1 MIGKGVIDHDVI
13 ISSRLSLARNLA
25 NYPFVCTC
33 SVDQLD
39 EIDSVIRKGLG
50 DSFNF
55 VGHGF
60 EERPGVNLQEQLL
73 AELAAVSQCDAVEQY
88 SVSPEFDAVEGVV
101 NRSIPVIAI
110 NDENHFRISVTRCDG
125 DLMAAWQTASELDD
139 QIEERFPIAFSQKW
153 GYLTTSPADLGT
165 AMRVSMTV
173 FLPGLAATQ
182 QTEKLFRSLQ
192 QKNLIARSALSVG
205 NGVGVSLETT
215 EAVVEQ
221 PADLF
226 QISNLSTLGVT
237 EVGLIQQIETALP
250 PIINLEREARAIVL
264 SQPQSIIELQIKD
277 ALQQLC
283 QLVSEGSENQPKIN
297 QLLSRVRYGV
307 SAGLAASEDVSRVL
321 KSFSLARKRSR
332 LVFAVKNEEYAVA
345 AAIRDH
351 IRLLE
356 EELSQWDSEE
366 YEE

>member
-13 ISSRLSLARNLA
+13 ISSRLCLARNLA

-33 SVDQLD
+33 SVEQLE
-39 EIDSVIRKGLG
+39 EIDTVIRDGLG

-55 VGHGF
+55 IDGNF
-60 EERPGVNLQEQLL
+60 EERPGEVLQEQLL
-73 AELAAVSQCDAVEQY
+73 EELAAASQCDAAQQY
-88 SVSPEFDAVEGVV
+88 SVAPALDTEAYSRGRSMSAV
-101 NRSIPVIAI
+101 AI
-110 NDENHFRISVTRCDG
+110 NDENHFRISVSRSDG
-125 DLMAAWQTASELDD
+125 DLMAAWRTASELDD

-165 AMRVSMTV
+165 AMRVSLTV

-192 QKNLIARSALSVG
+192 QKNLIARSALTAG
-205 NGVGVSLETT
+205 AGVSLETT
-215 EAVVEQ
+215 ESVVEQ
-221 PADLF
+221 PTDLF
-226 QISNLSTLGVT
+226 HISNLSTLGIT

-264 SQPQSIIELQIKD
+264 AQPKSIIELQIND
-277 ALQQLC
+277 ALRQLC
-283 QLVSEGSENQPKIN
+283 QLAFEGPESQAEIN

-307 SAGLAASEDVSRVL
+307 SAGLVTNDDVSRVL
-321 KSFSLARKRSR
+321 KSFSLAKKRAS
-332 LVFAVKNEEYAVA
+332 LFDAVENEEYAEA
-345 AAIRDH
+345 ATIRDH

-356 EELSQWDSEE
+356 DQLSNWESEE

>member
-13 ISSRLSLARNLA
+13 ISSRLCLARNLA
-25 NYPFVCTC
+25 HYPFVCTC
-33 SVDQLD
+33 SLEQLE
-39 EIDSVIRKGLG
+39 EIDSVIRTGLG

-55 VGHGF
+55 IDSGF
-60 EERPGVNLQEQLL
+60 EKRPGEILQEQLL
-73 AELAAVSQCDAVEQY
+73 NELAAASQCDAAQQY
-88 SVSPEFDAVEGVV
+88 SIATESDIVEYSRDRSTSAV
-101 NRSIPVIAI
+101 AI
-110 NDENHFRISVTRCDG
+110 NDENHFRVSVTRSDG
-125 DLMAAWQTASELDD
+125 DLMAAWRTASELDD

-192 QKNLIARSALSVG
+192 QKNLIARSALAVETG
-205 NGVGVSLETT
+205 ISLETT
-215 EAVVEQ
+215 ESVVEQ

-237 EVGLIQQIETALP
+237 EVGLIQQMETALP

-264 SQPQSIIELQIKD
+264 SQPQSIIELQIND

-283 QLVSEGSENQPKIN
+283 QLAVDGPEKQAKIN
-297 QLLSRVRYGV
+297 QLLSRVRHGV
-307 SAGLAASEDVSRVL
+307 SAGIVTNDDVSRVL
-321 KSFSLARKRSR
+321 KSFSLAKKRAS
-332 LVFAVKNEEYAVA
+332 LFAAVENEKYAEA
-345 AAIRDH
+345 AMIRDH

-356 EELSQWDSEE
+356 DQLSNWDFEEGEE
-366 YEE
+366 

>member
-13 ISSRLSLARNLA
+13 ISSRLCLSRNLA

-33 SVDQLD
+33 SLDQLE
-39 EIDSVIRKGLG
+39 EIDAVIRAGLG
-50 DSFNF
+50 DAFKF
-55 VGHGF
+55 IDGGF
-60 EERPGVNLQEQLL
+60 DKRPGEILQEQLL
-73 AELAAVSQCDAVEQY
+73 QELAAASQCDAAQQY
-88 SVSPEFDAVEGVV
+88 SVTTDPESLQYDRD
-101 NRSIPVIAI
+101 RSMSAIAI
-110 NDENHFRISVTRCDG
+110 NDENHFRISVTRSDG
-125 DLMAAWQTASELDD
+125 DLMSAWQTANQMDD

-192 QKNLIARSALSVG
+192 QKNLIARSALTAG
-205 NGVGVSLETT
+205 TGESLDTT
-215 EAVVEQ
+215 ESVVEQ

-237 EVGLIQQIETALP
+237 EVELIQQIEAALP

-264 SQPQSIIELQIKD
+264 SQPHSIIELQIKD

-283 QLVSEGSENQPKIN
+283 QLTLDTPINRPKSTN
-297 QLLSRVRYGV
+297 YSPACGTV
-307 SAGLAASEDVSRVL
+307 
-321 KSFSLARKRSR
+321 
-332 LVFAVKNEEYAVA
+332 
-345 AAIRDH
+345 
-351 IRLLE
+351 
-356 EELSQWDSEE
+356 
-366 YEE
+366 

>member
-13 ISSRLSLARNLA
+13 ISSRLCLARNLA

-33 SVDQLD
+33 SVEQLE
-39 EIDSVIRKGLG
+39 EIDAVIRKGLG

-55 VGHGF
+55 IGNGF
-60 EERPGVNLQEQLL
+60 EERPGEILQEQLL
-73 AELAAVSQCDAVEQY
+73 EELAAVSQCDAAQQY
-88 SVSPEFDAVEGVV
+88 SVASDSDAVEYSRD
-101 NRSIPVIAI
+101 RSMSAVAI
-110 NDENHFRISVTRCDG
+110 NDENHFRVSVTRSDG
-125 DLMAAWQTASELDD
+125 DLMAAWRTASELDD

-192 QKNLIARSALSVG
+192 QKNLIARSALVAG
-205 NGVGVSLETT
+205 TGASLETT
-215 EAVVEQ
+215 ASVVEQ

-237 EVGLIQQIETALP
+237 EVGLIQQIEEALP
-250 PIINLEREARAIVL
+250 PLINLEREARAIVL
-264 SQPQSIIELQIKD
+264 AQPQSIIELQIKD

-283 QLVSEGSENQPKIN
+283 QLAFEGPKKQAKTN

-307 SAGLAASEDVSRVL
+307 SAGLASNDDVSRVL
-321 KSFSLARKRSR
+321 KSFSLAKKRAS
-332 LVFAVKNEEYAVA
+332 LFAAVENEEYAEA
-345 AAIRDH
+345 ALIRDH

-356 EELSQWDSEE
+356 DQLSNWEPEEDEE
-366 YEE
+366 

>member
-13 ISSRLSLARNLA
+13 ISSRLCLARNLA
-25 NYPFVCTC
+25 HYPFVCTC
-33 SVDQLD
+33 SVEQLQ
-39 EIDSVIRKGLG
+39 EIDSVIREGLG

-55 VGHGF
+55 VSRGF
-60 EERPGVNLQEQLL
+60 EERPGVILQEQLL
-73 AELAAVSQCDAVEQY
+73 EELAAASQCDAVEQY
-88 SVSPEFDAVEGVV
+88 SVSPELDAVEATVD
-101 NRSIPVIAI
+101 RSVPAIAI
-110 NDENHFRISVTRCDG
+110 NDENHFRISVTRSDG
-125 DLMAAWQTASELDD
+125 DLMAAWRTASELDD

-192 QKNLIARSALSVG
+192 QKNLIARSALSAG
-205 NGVGVSLETT
+205 NGAGVSLETT
-215 EAVVEQ
+215 ESVVEQ

-264 SQPQSIIELQIKD
+264 SQPQSIIELHIKD

-283 QLVSEGSENQPKIN
+283 QLAFEGSENQAKIN

-307 SAGLAASEDVSRVL
+307 SVGLASSEDVERVL
-321 KSFSLARKRSR
+321 KCFSLSRKRFR
-332 LVFAVKNEEYAVA
+332 LVCAVKNEEYAEA
-345 AAIRDH
+345 ALIRDH
-351 IRLLE
+351 IRMLE

>member
-13 ISSRLSLARNLA
+13 ISSRLCLMRNLA

-33 SVDQLD
+33 SLEQLE
-39 EIDSVIRKGLG
+39 EIDAVVRKGLG

-55 VGHGF
+55 VDSGF
-60 EERPGVNLQEQLL
+60 DERPGEILQEQLL
-73 AELAAVSQCDAVEQY
+73 AELAGASQCDAAQQY
-88 SVSPEFDAVEGVV
+88 SVAAESVVVEYSRDRSMSAV
-101 NRSIPVIAI
+101 AI
-110 NDENHFRISVTRCDG
+110 NDENHFRVSVTRSDG
-125 DLMAAWQTASELDD
+125 DLMAAWRTANELDD

-192 QKNLIARSALSVG
+192 QKNLIARSASIT
-205 NGVGVSLETT
+205 GVGAPLETT
-215 EAVVEQ
+215 DVEVEQ

-237 EVGLIQQIETALP
+237 EVGLIQQIEEALP

-264 SQPQSIIELQIKD
+264 SQPQSIIQLQIND
-277 ALQQLC
+277 ALRQLC
-283 QLVSEGSENQPKIN
+283 QLAFEGPEKQAKIN

-307 SAGLAASEDVSRVL
+307 SAGLATNDDVSRVL
-321 KSFSLARKRSR
+321 KSFSLAKKRAS
-332 LVFAVKNEEYAVA
+332 LFFAVENEEYAA
-345 AAIRDH
+345 AATIRDH

-356 EELSQWDSEE
+356 DQLSNWESEE

>member
-13 ISSRLSLARNLA
+13 ISSRLCLARNLA

-33 SVDQLD
+33 SVDQLE

-50 DSFNF
+50 GSFNF
-55 VGHGF
+55 VSRGF
-60 EERPGVNLQEQLL
+60 DERPGVILQEQLL
-73 AELAAVSQCDAVEQY
+73 EELAAASQCDAVEQY
-88 SVSPEFDAVEGVV
+88 SVSPEFDAVEATID
-101 NRSIPVIAI
+101 RSMPAIAI
-110 NDENHFRISVTRCDG
+110 NDENHFRISVTRSDG
-125 DLMAAWQTASELDD
+125 DLMAAWHTASELDD
-139 QIEERFPIAFSQKW
+139 QIEERFPIAFSPKW

-192 QKNLIARSALSVG
+192 QKNLIARSALSAG
-205 NGVGVSLETT
+205 NGLGSALETT

-221 PADLF
+221 PVDLF

-237 EVGLIQQIETALP
+237 EVGLIQQIEDALP

-264 SQPQSIIELQIKD
+264 SQPKSIIELQIRD
-277 ALQQLC
+277 ALQHLC
-283 QLVSEGSENQPKIN
+283 LLASEGSENQAKIN

-307 SAGLAASEDVSRVL
+307 SAGLVASDDVVRVL
-321 KSFSLARKRSR
+321 KCFSLARKRFR
-332 LVFAVKNEEYAVA
+332 LDYAVKNEKYDEA
-345 AAIRDH
+345 ATIRDH

-356 EELSQWDSEE
+356 DELSQGDTEE

>member
-13 ISSRLSLARNLA
+13 ISSRLCLARNLA

-33 SVDQLD
+33 SVEQLQ
-39 EIDSVIRKGLG
+39 EIDTLIREGLG

-55 VGHGF
+55 VGSGF
-60 EERPGVNLQEQLL
+60 DERPGKILQEQLL
-73 AELAAVSQCDAVEQY
+73 EELAAASQCDAAQQY
-88 SVSPEFDAVEGVV
+88 SVAPESDSIEYSRERSMSAV
-101 NRSIPVIAI
+101 AI
-110 NDENHFRISVTRCDG
+110 NDEDHFRISVTRSDG
-125 DLMAAWQTASELDD
+125 DLMAAWRTANELDD
-139 QIEERFPIAFSQKW
+139 QIEERFPIAYSQKW

-165 AMRVSMTV
+165 AMRVSMMV
-173 FLPGLAATQ
+173 YLPGLATTQ

-192 QKNLIARSALSVG
+192 QKNLIARSALTAG
-205 NGVGVSLETT
+205 TGVSLETT
-215 EAVVEQ
+215 ESVVEQ

-226 QISNLSTLGVT
+226 QISNLSTLGIT

-277 ALQQLC
+277 AIQQLC
-283 QLVSEGSENQPKIN
+283 QLVFEGPESQAKIN
-297 QLLSRVRYGV
+297 QLLSRVRFGV
-307 SAGLAASEDVSRVL
+307 SAGLATSDDVSRVL
-321 KSFSLARKRSR
+321 KCFSLAQKRAS
-332 LVFAVKNEEYAVA
+332 LSDAVENEQYAEA
-345 AAIRDH
+345 AMIRDH

-356 EELSQWDSEE
+356 DQLGNWDSEG

>member
-13 ISSRLSLARNLA
+13 ISSRLCLARNLA

-33 SVDQLD
+33 SVEQLE
-39 EIDSVIRKGLG
+39 EIDTVIRDGLG

-55 VGHGF
+55 IDGNF
-60 EERPGVNLQEQLL
+60 EARPGEVLQEQLL
-73 AELAAVSQCDAVEQY
+73 EELAAASQCDAAQQY
-88 SVSPEFDAVEGVV
+88 SVAPELDTEAHARD
-101 NRSIPVIAI
+101 RSMSTVAI
-110 NDENHFRISVTRCDG
+110 NDENHFRISVSRSDG
-125 DLMAAWQTASELDD
+125 DLMAAWRTASELDD

-165 AMRVSMTV
+165 AMRVSLTV

-192 QKNLIARSALSVG
+192 QKNLIARSALTAG
-205 NGVGVSLETT
+205 AGVSLETT
-215 EAVVEQ
+215 ESVVEQ
-221 PADLF
+221 PTDLF
-226 QISNLSTLGVT
+226 HISNLSTLGVT

-264 SQPQSIIELQIKD
+264 AQPKSIIELQVND
-277 ALQQLC
+277 ALRQLC
-283 QLVSEGSENQPKIN
+283 QLAFEGPESQAKIN

-307 SAGLAASEDVSRVL
+307 SAGLATNDDVSRVL
-321 KSFSLARKRSR
+321 KSFSLAKKRAS
-332 LVFAVKNEEYAVA
+332 LFDAVENEEYAKA
-345 AAIRDH
+345 AMIRDH

-356 EELSQWDSEE
+356 DQLSNWESEE